1 MKPTSLSLGA
11 HKMLDSQTAPYG
23 AFLLRVTLGA
33 LLIVHFLNKVLVF
46 TPAGTAHMF
55 VGLGLPANLA
65 YVVMAVEIITGLAL
79 IIGIWPRW
87 AALIALPVLIGSV
100 VFFHAH
106 NGFAYNAPRGGG
118 WEYPGFWAI
127 CLLVQVLL
135 GDGAY
140 ALRRSPQWRA
150 RQN

>member
-1 MKPTSLSLGA
+1 
-11 HKMLDSQTAPYG
+11 MLDSQTAPYG